1 MKKNDYLKVND
12 IIYRILA
19 EDKDNYLVLNC
30 NTKNMPAWKK
40 ESELADGVIIN
51 REEVFEILEIE
62 LIEEKLTGTAF
73 KQAHE
78 RYTMIAGVLAFM
90 NDDSL
95 RNRAIAI
102 AVDTYGISR
111 RTLTTYL
118 CNYLVTDNISSL
130 VPKPRKKNRSLNDD
144 EKIMRWALNKFYYTR
159 HKNKLSDC
167 YIMML
172 KEKYTDESGKLKE
185 EHPSIHQFRYF
196 FNKTRKKQTELISRE
211 GIKEYQLNHRPL
223 LGEGIHDFAPTI
235 GTGMLDGTV
244 CDLYLVDSSG
254 KLVGRPLLVACV
266 DAYSELCCGYSLLWE
281 GGVYSVREMMLNVIE
296 DKVKWC
302 KQFGIQIQKE
312 QWPCDKLPGV
322 LVTDRGSE
330 YISYNFEQISELGC
344 QVISLPSFS
353 ANMKGPVEKLFDL
366 VQDSFKPFLKGYGV
380 IEKDFQKRGIK
391 DYRLESCLTIEQF
404 EKIIIHTIIY
414 YNNRVLENFPYS
426 DDMMKDGIVPS
437 PAGIWDYQ
445 TEYGN
450 SNLLSVSKE
459 QLVLTLLPRT
469 EGRFTRKGF
478 VVNKMRYDADG
489 FTEEYLNG
497 EKCTVAFNPDDASV
511 VWLLK
516 EGDYIKFS
524 LIEKKYNGMSVDE
537 VHTQKKKQK
546 QYVAGFREDAL
557 VAKVDLAQKINTIV
571 EHALKFDDTDITG
584 VTKRRQK
591 ARIQRH
597 RNLTSEVI
605 NNE

>member
-19 EDKDNYLVLNC
+19 VDKDNYLVLNC
-30 NTKNMPAWKK
+30 NTKNMPVWRLEA
-40 ESELADGVIIN
+40 ELADGVIIN
-51 REEVFEILEIE
+51 REEAFEILEIK
-62 LIEEKLTGTAF
+62 LIEEELTGTAF
-73 KQAHE
+73 KLAHE
-78 RYTMIAGVLAFM
+78 RYTMIAGVLSFM
-90 NDDSL
+90 KDDAL
-95 RNRAIAI
+95 RYQAIKM

-130 VPKPRKKNRSLNDD
+130 VPKQRRNKRPLTDD

-159 HKNKLSDC
+159 HKNTIADC
-167 YIMML
+167 YVMML
-172 KEKYTDESGKLKE
+172 KEKYTDDNGKLKD
-185 EHPSIHQFRYF
+185 EHPSINQFRYF

-223 LGEGIHDFAPTI
+223 LGEGIHEFAPTI

-254 KLVGRPLLVACV
+254 KLVGRPFLVACV
-266 DAYSELCCGYSLLWE
+266 DAYSGLCCGYSLLWE
-281 GGVYSVREMMLNVIE
+281 GGIYSVREMMLNVIA

-302 KQFGIQIQKE
+302 KQFGIQIEKH

-330 YISYNFEQISELGC
+330 YISYNFEQISEIGC

-366 VQDSFKPFLKGYGV
+366 VQDSFKPYLRGKGV
-380 IEKDFQKRGIK
+380 IESDFQKRGIK
-391 DYRLESCLTIEQF
+391 DYRLDSCLTIEQF

-414 YNNRVLENFPYS
+414 YNNRVLENFPYTE
-426 DDMMKDGIVPS
+426 DMITDGIVPT
-437 PAGIWDYQ
+437 PAGIWNYQ

-450 SNLLSVSKE
+450 SNLLSVSRE
-459 QLVLTLLPRT
+459 QLILTLLPRT
-469 EGRFTRKGF
+469 EGRFTRKGL

-497 EKCTVAFNPDDASV
+497 GKCTVAFNPDDASV

-524 LIEKKYNGMSVDE
+524 LIEKKYQGMSVNE
-537 VHTQKKKQK
+537 VHTQKKKQR

-557 VAKVDLAQKINTIV
+557 AAKVDLAQKINTIV
-571 EHALKFDDTDITG
+571 EHALKSDDTDIIG

-591 ARIQRH
+591 ARAQRH
-597 RNLTSEVI
+597 RDLMKEVI
-605 NNE
+605 DDE

>member
-1 MKKNDYLKVND
+1 MKKNDYLKID
-12 IIYRILA
+12 DTIYRILA
-19 EDKDNYLVLNC
+19 VDKDNYLVLNC
-30 NTKNMPAWKK
+30 NTKNMPAWRL
-40 ESELADGVIIN
+40 EVELSDGVIIN
-51 REEVFEILEIE
+51 REEAFEILEIE
-62 LIEEKLTGTAF
+62 LIEEELTGTAF
-73 KQAHE
+73 KQAHA

-95 RNRAIAI
+95 RNRAIAM

-130 VPKPRKKNRSLNDD
+130 VPKQRRNKRPLTDD

-159 HKNKLSDC
+159 HKNTIADC
-167 YIMML
+167 YVMML
-172 KEKYTDESGKLKE
+172 KEKYTDDNGKLKD
-185 EHPSIHQFRYF
+185 EHPSINQFRYF

-223 LGEGIHDFAPTI
+223 LGEGIHEFAPTI

-266 DAYSELCCGYSLLWE
+266 DAYSGLCCGYSLLWE
-281 GGVYSVREMMLNVIE
+281 GGIYSVREMMLNVIA

-302 KQFGIQIQKE
+302 KQFGIQIEKH

-330 YISYNFEQISELGC
+330 YISYNFEQISEIGC

-366 VQDSFKPFLKGYGV
+366 VQDSFKPYLRGKGV
-380 IEKDFQKRGIK
+380 IESDFQKRGIK
-391 DYRLESCLTIEQF
+391 DYRLDSCLTIEQF

-414 YNNRVLENFPYS
+414 YNNRVLENFPYTE
-426 DDMMKDGIVPS
+426 DMITDGIVPT
-437 PAGIWDYQ
+437 PAGIWNYQ

-450 SNLLSVSKE
+450 SNLLSISKE
-459 QLVLTLLPRT
+459 QCVHC
-469 EGRFTRKGF
+469 
-478 VVNKMRYDADG
+478 DA
-489 FTEEYLNG
+489 F
-497 EKCTVAFNPDDASV
+497 
-511 VWLLK
+511 
-516 EGDYIKFS
+516 IFS
-524 LIEKKYNGMSVDE
+524 
-537 VHTQKKKQK
+537 
-546 QYVAGFREDAL
+546 
-557 VAKVDLAQKINTIV
+557 
-571 EHALKFDDTDITG
+571 
-584 VTKRRQK
+584 
-591 ARIQRH
+591 
-597 RNLTSEVI
+597 
-605 NNE
+605 